1 MSEPRQ
7 RCRSVAALILGCFAA
22 LAAAPICAEERPTP
36 LATHRYGQGEQQL
49 DAAAEQEAQAYRS
62 RLAGE
67 RLRLERGL
75 DNGRSPAV
83 LLRRQG
89 DVNREIDR
97 VEELLNR

>member
-1 MSEPRQ
+1 MSKSGQGP
-7 RCRSVAALILGCFAA
+7 VLALIVGC
-22 LAAAPICAEERPTP
+22 LATFSPAPVCAQERPTP
-36 LATHRYGQGEQQL
+36 LATHRYVPGQQEL

-75 DNGRSPAV
+75 DSRRSPAV

-89 DVNREIDR
+89 EVNREIDR